1 MQQELY
7 SGHFGSYLECAAS
20 WSNDDGVYSIYTLSC
35 AVIMSGGQANRAR
48 LSKGRKWKVIL
59 KLLLFFILDFVSD
72 FSSSS

>member
-7 SGHFGSYLECAAS
+7 RGHYGSYLECAAS
-20 WSNDDGVYSIYTLSC
+20 LSNDDGVYSIYTLC
-35 AVIMSGGQANRAR
+35 CVVIMSGRQANRAR

-59 KLLLFFILDFVSD
+59 KFLLLFILDFVND